1 MRGDRR
7 QPYGILRSARK
18 RRRRLRPA
26 DFPRA
31 ALCALRSAFA
41 RLLGLFAAA
50 VSAVSALLQKNTAAR
65 MPIAAESGAPS
76 FSAAADA
83 VPEYAPR
90 RGLRR
95 MDILLLSGMALSA
108 LFLLW
113 ALLFSDTSVPVALT
127 VHGYART
134 VLTKARTADE
144 LLQNMGV
151 TLKAGD
157 AVTCDTGSGDTPAV
171 SGIADH
177 MDAKLTDGAR
187 VTVESSFPVAVSAD
201 GEFTVYRLRG
211 GSVEDA
217 LALADV
223 TYDEDDELSQ
233 PLLAI
238 VAPGMVIRRVNVQTY
253 LETNEYAIEYS
264 EEVIKD
270 PKLYTVSGYS
280 HIKTEGENGLKR
292 VTYKYILKDG
302 ELAAREVVEQTILKE
317 AVDEVRVVGVTQTP
331 FSGDTRA
338 FKDRP
343 RESDIAKTIVAT
355 EVTAYTHTG
364 GRTATGRHPR
374 IGYVAVNPSVI
385 PYGTRLYI
393 PGYGYCTAQDTGA
406 FRHEEGGAKNQID
419 VFLNTEKEC
428 IRWGRKY
435 NVTVYILK

>member
-1 MRGDRR
+1 
-7 QPYGILRSARK
+7 
-18 RRRRLRPA
+18 
-26 DFPRA
+26 
-31 ALCALRSAFA
+31 
-41 RLLGLFAAA
+41 
-50 VSAVSALLQKNTAAR
+50 
-65 MPIAAESGAPS
+65 
-76 FSAAADA
+76 
-83 VPEYAPR
+83 
-90 RGLRR
+90 
-95 MDILLLSGMALSA
+95 
-108 LFLLW
+108 
-113 ALLFSDTSVPVALT
+113 
-127 VHGYART
+127 
-134 VLTKARTADE
+134 
-144 LLQNMGV
+144 MGV

-264 EEVIKD
+264 EEVNQRPQAVHRQRLLAHQNRGRERAQARD
-270 PKLYTVSGYS
+270 LQVYPQGR
-280 HIKTEGENGLKR
+280 GARGPR
-292 VTYKYILKDG
+292 V
-302 ELAAREVVEQTILKE
+302 VVEQTILKE

-364 GRTATGRHPR
+364 GAPPR
-374 IGYVAVNPSVI
+374 AS
-385 PYGTRLYI
+385 TR
-393 PGYGYCTAQDTGA
+393 A
-406 FRHEEGGAKNQID
+406 
-419 VFLNTEKEC
+419 
-428 IRWGRKY
+428 
-435 NVTVYILK
+435 

>member
-1 MRGDRR
+1 
-7 QPYGILRSARK
+7 
-18 RRRRLRPA
+18 
-26 DFPRA
+26 
-31 ALCALRSAFA
+31 
-41 RLLGLFAAA
+41 
-50 VSAVSALLQKNTAAR
+50 

-113 ALLFSDTSVPVALT
+113 ALLFSDTSVPVTLT

-211 GSVEDA
+211 GCVEDA
-217 LALADV
+217 LALAGV

-364 GRTATGRHPR
+364 GRTATG
-374 IGYVAVNPSVI
+374 S
-385 PYGTRLYI
+385 TR
-393 PGYGYCTAQDTGA
+393 A
-406 FRHEEGGAKNQID
+406 
-419 VFLNTEKEC
+419 
-428 IRWGRKY
+428 
-435 NVTVYILK
+435 

>member
-7 QPYGILRSARK
+7 QPYGIPHSARK

-31 ALCALRSAFA
+31 VLCALQSVFA
-41 RLLGLFAAA
+41 RLLGFFAA
-50 VSAVSALLQKNTAAR
+50 VFSAASALRRKDTAAR
-65 MPIAAESGAPS
+65 TQIAAAPDAPS
-76 FSAAADA
+76 FFAAADA
-83 VPEYAPR
+83 VPAYNPR
-90 RGLRR
+90 HGLRV
-95 MDILLLSGMALSA
+95 MDILLVSGVALSA

-113 ALLFSDTSVPVALT
+113 ALHYSDTSVPVMLT
-127 VHGYART
+127 ARGYTRT

-151 TLKAGD
+151 TLRAGD
-157 AVTCDTGSGDTPAV
+157 AVTCDTGADD
-171 SGIADH
+171 IAAAAGAGDH
-177 MDAKLTDGAR
+177 MDAALADGAR
-187 VTVESSFPVAVSAD
+187 VTVDSAFPVAVSAD
-201 GEFTVYRLRG
+201 GKFTVYRLRG
-211 GSVEDA
+211 GTVKDT
-217 LALADV
+217 LALAGV
-223 TYDEDDELSQ
+223 TYDADDELSEL
-233 PLLAI
+233 PFAD
-238 VAPGMVIRRVNVQTY
+238 VAPGMVIRRVDVQTY
-253 LETNEYAIEYS
+253 LETSEYAIEYS
-264 EEVIKD
+264 EEVVKD
-270 PKLYTVSGYS
+270 PKLYTISGYS
-280 HIKTEGENGLKR
+280 HVKTRGENGLKR

-331 FSGDTRA
+331 FTGDTRA

-343 RESDIAKTIVAT
+343 KESDIAKTIVAD

-406 FRHEEGGAKNQID
+406 FRHEEDGGKNQID

-435 NVTVYILK
+435 NVTIYILK